1 MISLSQA
8 DLQILK
14 QKNTALYLKIQILS
28 LEFGQYKVDD
38 EISGSLMDLSIDVDA
53 DSDLRRSYCCYSHTI
68 TCVIINRRR
77 IYNNSKPRISIPIFN
92 NFWLFISQKL

>member
-28 LEFGQYKVDD
+28 FESGQYKVDD
-38 EISGSLMDLSIDVDA
+38 EISGSLMDLC
-53 DSDLRRSYCCYSHTI
+53 R
-68 TCVIINRRR
+68 
-77 IYNNSKPRISIPIFN
+77 
-92 NFWLFISQKL
+92 

>member
-28 LEFGQYKVDD
+28 LESGQYKVDD

-53 DSDLRRSYCCYSHTI
+53 DSDLRRSCNLTLI
-68 TCVIINRRR
+68 AADD
-77 IYNNSKPRISIPIFN
+77 KFN
-92 NFWLFISQKL
+92 VEQGSNVWLDKYIKILDKS